1 MTPDPL
7 AKVLSGG
14 TLDGSELAAVLEAAA
29 ADAFDTVRFGGL
41 LTAVQM
47 RGVTREELTGAARFL
62 IRHAVP
68 IDTGTAT
75 VTDIV
80 GTGGDG
86 GRSFNISTA
95 AAFVA
100 AGAGVRIAK
109 HGNRAMSGRSGS
121 ADVMA
126 AAGFNLACPPE
137 RMERAIADI
146 GIGFLFAQRMH
157 PVLAKVV
164 PVRRA
169 LGVRTFF
176 NLLGPLCN
184 PAHAT
189 AAVIGVYDAALTEL
203 LAAVLRDL
211 GMKRALIVHGADG
224 LDEITVT
231 DRTRMTELC
240 PDGSLMTRDLY
251 PELLFGRRYPAADL
265 RGGTPDENAAVM
277 RAVLDGRRR
286 DGARAVVAL
295 NAGAAVYAA
304 GLAESLEAG
313 YAKACAAI
321 DDGSALA
328 RLEALIGASHDA

>member
-1 MTPDPL
+1 MAADPL
-7 AKVLSGG
+7 ARVLAGE
-14 TLDGSELAAVLEAAA
+14 TLAGSELPDILEAFVAGA
-29 ADAFDTVRFGGL
+29 YDPVRLGGL
-41 LTAVQM
+41 LTAIQM
-47 RGVTREELTGAARFL
+47 RGVMREELTGAARFL

-68 IDTGTAT
+68 IDTGTCT

-95 AAFVA
+95 SAFVA

-126 AAGFNLACPPE
+126 AAGFSLDCPPE
-137 RMERAIADI
+137 RMERAIVDL

-157 PVLAKVV
+157 PVLAKVA

-169 LGVRTFF
+169 LGVRTLF

-184 PAHAT
+184 PAHA
-189 AAVIGVYDAALTEL
+189 ASAVIGVYDASLTEL
-203 LAAVLRDL
+203 IAAVLRDL

-224 LDEITVT
+224 LDEMTVT
-231 DRTRMTELC
+231 DRTRVTELR
-240 PDGSLMTRDLY
+240 PDGSLMTRDIY
-251 PELLFGRRYPAADL
+251 PELLFGRRYPVSDL
-265 RGGTPDENAAVM
+265 RGGTPEENAAVM
-277 RAVLDGRRR
+277 RGILEGRRR

-295 NAGAAVYAA
+295 NAGAAVYVA
-304 GLAESLEAG
+304 GLADTLEAG
-313 YAKACAAI
+313 CAKACAAI